1 MRNYDIIYAFVSTV
15 KYAKEYWVSATYKI
29 TNKFIEFIAQRVSP
43 HEIDIQSQWLA
54 ENVPNRASILL
65 SNRDQ
70 FFSIV

>member
-43 HEIDIQSQWLA
+43 HEIDIQSQ
-54 ENVPNRASILL
+54 
-65 SNRDQ
+65 
-70 FFSIV
+70 